1 MASSDAFRAAP
12 PLDNREAMMRAA
24 IVTGTAEEPAV
35 LARGLIDPEPLPEL
49 FLYIPSYPRY
59 LPPHF
64 QVE

>member
-1 MASSDAFRAAP
+1 
-12 PLDNREAMMRAA
+12 MRAA